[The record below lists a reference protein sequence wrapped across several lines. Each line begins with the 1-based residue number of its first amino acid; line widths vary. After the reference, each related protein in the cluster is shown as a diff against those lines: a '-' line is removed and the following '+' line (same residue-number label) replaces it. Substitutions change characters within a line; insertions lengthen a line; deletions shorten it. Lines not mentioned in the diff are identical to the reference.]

1 MSYPHSKHHIS
12 LLFFG
17 ITCLLLSLSTGCK
30 KDNPENFNKATPT
43 LYQYIDT
50 GQHFNLYRAALK
62 RAGIYNEA
70 TFSNEGP
77 FTVFVPIDSA
87 FIKAGLNLE
96 NIEKQNPA
104 DLAALLKYSIVNGK
118 LSSTSLLGFYSQAV
132 TCANPDYRPTIT
144 KNYYGIFFNG
154 IPVSAKGSISLNDG
168 VVHELQRLPLL
179 PAGNLYTT
187 IAGMP
192 NLSLFLAVL
201 KRGGNDVMVK
211 TGWWFDGRPITVL
224 APDNNA
230 WNKLGYHSEADIEN
244 EDPDKLKNW
253 ILDNAYISPDVN
265 LTANFKGG
273 YNFNG
278 EFLYVLADGMTLV
291 SKGNVSQTRITQ
303 PDIIASNGV
312 LHVID
317 QAFVQR

>member
-1 MSYPHSKHHIS
+1 MTLTYLKHKTLPFFASIFC
-12 LLFFG
+12 LFLIVF
-17 ITCLLLSLSTGCK
+17 TSCK
-30 KDNPENFNKATPT
+30 KNDTENFNKATPT
-43 LYQYIDT
+43 LYQYIESGKDF
-50 GQHFNLYRAALK
+50 GLYRAALK
-62 RAGIYNEA
+62 HAKMYSAG
-70 TFSNEGP
+70 TFSDEGP
-77 FTVFVPIDSA
+77 FTVFVPVDSA
-87 FIKAGLNLE
+87 FMKAGLNLE
-96 NIEKQNPA
+96 AIEKQNSA
-104 DLAALLKYSIVNGK
+104 DLAALLKYGIVNGK
-118 LSSTSLLGFYSQAV
+118 LSSASLLGFYSQAV
-132 TCANPDYRPTIT
+132 TCVNPDYRPTIT

-154 IPVSAKGSISLNDG
+154 IPVTAKGSISLNDG
-168 VVHELQRLPLL
+168 VIHELQRLPLL

-192 NLSLFLAVL
+192 NLTFFLAAL

-230 WNKLGYHSEADIEN
+230 WKKAGYNSIADIEN
-244 EDPDKLKNW
+244 EDPDKMKNW
-253 ILDNAYISPDVN
+253 ILDNQYISPDVN

-273 YNFNG
+273 FNFSG

-291 SKGNVSQTRITQ
+291 SKGNVSPTQITQ